1 MNETIVAKGL
11 AKHLAEKFEV
21 WGTDEIVVKNK
32 AQTRDH
38 GYASNCATILWEG
51 GPYDPVYDTP
61 WTYDTDSSLLDWV
74 QEKYGSEYWIE
85 AYSGWM
91 LCVNR
96 G

>member
-11 AKHLAEKFEV
+11 AKHLTEKFEYE
-21 WGTDEIVVKNK
+21 GSYLIVKNK

-38 GYASNCATILWEG
+38 GYAMGDCASIIWEG
-51 GPYDPVYDTP
+51 GPYE

-74 QEKYGSEYWIE
+74 QEKYGSEYWLE
-85 AYSGWM
+85 AYSGW
-91 LCVNR
+91 LLFVNK